1 MADGSANR
9 LAEHFGRIAGFSPLQ
24 RPFWSSAGIVWSL
37 SIRELKRRERRAP
50 GIQLE
55 TRHLV
60 SYGGKIML
68 GLNRA

>member
-1 MADGSANR
+1 MERG
-9 LAEHFGRIAGFSPLQ
+9 LQ
-24 RPFWSSAGIVWSL
+24 PASTSILEQCRKVWSL
-37 SIRELKRRERRAP
+37 PIRELKRRERRAP

-55 TRHLV
+55 TRYLV